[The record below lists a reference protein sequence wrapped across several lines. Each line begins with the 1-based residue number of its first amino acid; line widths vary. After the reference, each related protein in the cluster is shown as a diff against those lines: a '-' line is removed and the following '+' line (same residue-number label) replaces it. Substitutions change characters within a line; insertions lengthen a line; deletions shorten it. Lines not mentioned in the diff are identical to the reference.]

1 MQDRDDIF
9 SPMLQRVSPNDAT
22 LTYKDEM
29 MKSLSIQRLMCG
41 MLPVAMLILAAS
53 WQAPAL
59 AANCTQGSTCVT
71 VNGDSATS
79 GQQAQQSKEQWDDTR
94 SLRRKVNTRVEKE
107 FDKVDRAIDDEE
119 SCNNSYNVNAYW
131 ESTTRKC
138 LDRQTGRPINR

>member
-1 MQDRDDIF
+1 
-9 SPMLQRVSPNDAT
+9 
-22 LTYKDEM
+22 
-29 MKSLSIQRLMCG
+29 MKSLSVQRLIG
-41 MLPVAMLILAAS
+41 KVLPISMLILMGS
-53 WQAPAL
+53 WQASAL
-59 AANCTQGSTCVT
+59 AASCTQGSTCVT
-71 VNGDSATS
+71 VNGDSAMS
-79 GQQAQQSKEQWDDTR
+79 KEQASQSKEQWNDTH